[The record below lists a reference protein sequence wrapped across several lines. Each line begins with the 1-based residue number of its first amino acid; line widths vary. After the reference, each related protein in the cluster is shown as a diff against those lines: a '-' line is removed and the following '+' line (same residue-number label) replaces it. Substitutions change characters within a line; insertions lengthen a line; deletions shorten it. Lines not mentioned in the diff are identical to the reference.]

1 MLELKNVSKSYQTGK
16 FTQKALNNFSLKFRK
31 SEFVSILGQSG
42 SGKST
47 LLNIIAG
54 IDRYDKGDL
63 IINNQSTKNYK
74 EKDWNAYRNNCIG
87 FIFQNYNLIN
97 HISVLENVE
106 LGMTLSGLKSKEK
119 RKRALNVIKKVGL
132 EEHIN
137 KKPNQLSGGQMQR
150 VAIARALAN
159 NPDIILADEPTG
171 ALDSKTSIQ
180 IMNLIKEIS
189 KDKLVIMVTHNKE
202 LAEKYSTRIVK
213 LKDGKLIS
221 DSNQVTEKEIDNN
234 KIRIRKTS
242 MKFQTALKLSFNNIK
257 TKKGRTAI
265 TSFAS
270 SIGIIGIALIL
281 SLSNGFKIKI
291 DEFEKDSLSNAP
303 IIISEQ
309 VMDANI
315 VKENESKI
323 IRQKYPKGKLV
334 YSIDNAMEK
343 MIHKNT
349 ITKNYINYIEKINK
363 DDIASISYER
373 TTNMILIN
381 KDSNN
386 NFNLISTENISNWT
400 MLPTKPDKNTNGIIE
415 NTYDVLAGTINENE
429 PGLILQVDSK
439 NQIYKSIIQQLGLNE
454 KTLSFQDILNKEIKI
469 IKNDDYYKNINGN
482 FIPITDYEKLY
493 NDSTETVKV
502 QAIIR
507 GKKGKEVITSNPG
520 ILYTKTLAN
529 KTIENN
535 KNSNIVKYQQEKNYN
550 VLTNQPFDE
559 KDQDNDKEKI
569 LGYLGAETLPKAIY
583 IYPKNFTS
591 KDKILKYL
599 DSYNNDKTNDQKIK
613 YTDTSSV
620 ISALSENIMNAITI
634 VLIAFSSISLIVS
647 SIMIGIIT
655 YISVLERTKEIGIL
669 RSLGARRKDIKRVF
683 NAETFLIGLFSG
695 ILGIIITNILLVP
708 TNVIIKKLSELTNVA
723 KLNPIHAI
731 ILIVISVILTMIAGL
746 IPASLA
752 SKKNPVEALR
762 TE

>member
-54 IDRYDKGDL
+54 LDRYDKGDL

-202 LAEKYSTRIVK
+202 LAEKYSTRIVE

-221 DSNQVTEKEIDNN
+221 DSNQVTEKETDNN

-323 IRQKYPKGKLV
+323 TRQKYPKGKLV

-386 NFNLISTENISNWT
+386 NFNLIPAENTSNWT
-400 MLPTKPDKNTNGIIE
+400 MLPTKPDKNTNGVIE
-415 NTYDVLAGTINENE
+415 NTYDILAGTINENE
-429 PGLILQVDSK
+429 PGLILQVDNK

-493 NDSTETVKV
+493 NDSTDTVKV

-507 GKKGKEVITSNPG
+507 GKKDKEVITSNSG
-520 ILYTKTLAN
+520 ILYTKTLVN
-529 KTIENN
+529 KIIENN

-559 KDQDNDKEKI
+559 KDQDNDKEKV
-569 LGYLGAETLPKAIY
+569 LGYLGAETLPKSIY

-613 YTDTSSV
+613 YTDTSSI

-695 ILGIIITNILLVP
+695 TLGIIITNILLIP
-708 TNVIIKKLSELTNVA
+708 TNMIIKKLSELTNVA